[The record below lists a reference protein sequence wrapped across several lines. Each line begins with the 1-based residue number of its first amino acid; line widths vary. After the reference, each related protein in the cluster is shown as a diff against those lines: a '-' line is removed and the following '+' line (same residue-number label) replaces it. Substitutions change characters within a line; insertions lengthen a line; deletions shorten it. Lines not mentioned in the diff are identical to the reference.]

1 MGQQDGINDI
11 IQTLEKTAA
20 SAVPESDYQQ
30 QIDRWNRYQAIL
42 DQVQKILETVPYAN
56 LRRNIRTSVRNYEF
70 YALPLNFGLGLTAI
84 LAFMLG
90 MVALN
95 RGYIDAS
102 TTDTLFAV
110 SGGILAYLTYY
121 NLSRLGVI
129 KPKMISLSCKPEISI
144 DEMRYAREIIKEIP
158 ERKIDPLVRLPALE
172 MEIPRSWISQQAML
186 DVMEKVSRVNLGNEK
201 QI

>member
-1 MGQQDGINDI
+1 MGEQDGINDI
-11 IQTLEKTAA
+11 IQTLERTA
-20 SAVPESDYQQ
+20 SSPVPQTDYQQ
-30 QIDRWNRYQAIL
+30 QIDRWNRYQEIL
-42 DQVQKILETVPYAN
+42 DQVQKVLEQVPYAN
-56 LRRNIRTSVRNYEF
+56 LRRNVRSSVKNYEF
-70 YALPLNFGLGLTAI
+70 YALPLNFGLGLTAV

-90 MVALN
+90 MVALS
-95 RGYIDAS
+95 RGYIDAP

-110 SGGILAYLTYY
+110 SGGILVYLIYY

-172 MEIPRSWISQQAML
+172 MKIPRSWISQQAML
-186 DVMEKVSRVNLGNEK
+186 DVMDKVGTVDIGNSK
-201 QI
+201 RL